1 MSDVSGDIM
10 TAQRHRFP
18 TAVPARATLAP
29 MDLNHRASLLPTL
42 LLLAIGGCSDDF
54 GDPQT
59 LPNPDT
65 GRSLPACSIT
75 VDATW
80 PTSDSID
87 HYYRDPVEFR
97 LSDPDPTAA
106 VVAPVPG
113 TTNVHED
120 GHILQFIPAETLEP
134 DAPYTFDLEYCG
146 GRPSLSFR
154 TSPAGLPLA
163 NTDELVG
170 KVWLVDLGAGRF
182 TEGEPVGALLN
193 GIFGRALLLG
203 IVGAEDGVLSIRGGI
218 STDDFQ
224 SGRIAQD
231 ECFRTMN
238 LEMPDSV
245 MPDFHFEVQG
255 FSFAAYDAE
264 LTLATISVVGTVHPE
279 GTALDGVRWSVAV
292 SGAELA
298 ELIPGVETAA
308 AACEFASDLGVDCTA
323 CPDGSGEACVVIA
336 ADRLRA
342 RAVSAAL
349 VEVTEANEADDC
361 ER

>member
-1 MSDVSGDIM
+1 MYPN
-10 TAQRHRFP
+10 R
-18 TAVPARATLAP
+18 RAFLP
-29 MDLNHRASLLPTL
+29 LLV
-42 LLLAIGGCSDDF
+42 LLLALGGCSDDF
-54 GDPQT
+54 GDPRT
-59 LPNPDT
+59 LQDT
-65 GRSLPACSIT
+65 GTARSLPACPIT

-80 PTSDSID
+80 PTNDSID
-87 HYYRDPVEFR
+87 HYYRDPVEFW

-113 TTNVHED
+113 TTAVHED
-120 GHILQFIPAETLEP
+120 GHMLQFTPAETLEP

-163 NTDELVG
+163 DTDELVG
-170 KVWLVDLGAGRF
+170 KVWLIDLGAGRF

-203 IVGAEDGVLSIRGGI
+203 VVASDDGVLSIRGGI
-218 STDDFQ
+218 STDEFR
-224 SGRIAQD
+224 SGPIEQD
-231 ECFRTMN
+231 VCFRTVN
-238 LEMPDSV
+238 LELPGSEMPD
-245 MPDFHFEVQG
+245 FRFEVQG
-255 FSFAAYDAE
+255 FSFASYDAE
-264 LTLATISVVGTVHPE
+264 LTLANVSVVGTVHPE

-292 SGAELA
+292 SGSELA

-323 CPDGSGEACVVIA
+323 CPDGSGEACIVIA
-336 ADRLRA
+336 ADRMQA
-342 RAVSAAL
+342 RAVSTAL
-349 VEVTEANEADDC
+349 VEITEADEADDC